1 MRVIFCG
8 TLCTFSTAPL
18 RLLIEAGHDLCAVM
32 IPSDQIDQRPPDR
45 AAQPAATERP
55 FRWSM
60 RQPAP
65 SIVSIAWEHQIPIYQ
80 VNRLAAA
87 RNASIRLRAAASRCR
102 LRGLL
107 SQTRAARAARRAAL
121 GFPERSSL
129 AAAAL
134 SRTVSIVL
142 DAAPRRS
149 TFRRNDPLHGRAIG
163 HGRHRRAG
171 GSRSARWRL
180 RRRSR
185 QHCSHNMARSCCWT
199 CCASWRQAVSRG
211 ARNRRAAVTFLRR
224 KNQTS

>member
-32 IPSDQIDQRPPDR
+32 ISIRSIDQRPPDR

-60 RQPAP
+60 RQPPP
-65 SIVSIAWEHQIPIYQ
+65 SIVSIAWEHHIPIYQ
-80 VNRLAAA
+80 VNRFAAPETV
-87 RNASIRLRAAASRCR
+87 RHLCAAASRCR

-107 SQTRAARAARRAAL
+107 SQTHAGRAARRAAL
-121 GFPERSSL
+121 GISERSSL

-149 TFRRNDPLHGRAIG
+149 TF
-163 HGRHRRAG
+163 
-171 GSRSARWRL
+171 SA
-180 RRRSR
+180 
-185 QHCSHNMARSCCWT
+185 
-199 CCASWRQAVSRG
+199 
-211 ARNRRAAVTFLRR
+211 
-224 KNQTS
+224 